1 MAKTRKI
8 FIIADISTKSIK
20 MYINQMP
27 KLAKGLIRL
36 GYDARIFSYC
46 NILEQLSP
54 LKSKTLSKRLFKSK
68 VDTLLVCQIKDYMPD
83 IIYISFPRAM
93 DAETIDKIKVV
104 VPMAK
109 MIGLDGDPWPKL
121 QKDDRV
127 EMAKKM
133 DILTVTNDGQF
144 LQDYLDAG
152 VKQCVFIPNMCD
164 PDIDHRYEVAQDW
177 NTDILWTGAI
187 EHHADTS
194 ECFRRQLLER
204 LVKRSNCRIYG
215 CLDYPKIGGI
225 DYLYAISG
233 AKIGLSVNAVNDISK
248 YHSDRITHYLSCG
261 TFVLAKHVPDSEL
274 LFKDGTHLRYFE
286 TVDEFFELAGWYLKH
301 DQERVKIANAG
312 MHHIHTEFNCV
323 KMAGYIIDLMEKGTY
338 DAPWNRSI

>member
-1 MAKTRKI
+1 MTMPKRI
-8 FIIADISTKSIK
+8 FIIADVSTKSIK

-36 GYDARIFSYC
+36 GHDARIFSYC

-68 VDTLLVCQIKDYMPD
+68 LDTLLVRQIKDYMPD
-83 IIYISFPRAM
+83 IIYISFPRSM
-93 DAETIDKIKVV
+93 DAETIDKIKAV

-109 MIGLDGDPWPKL
+109 VIGLDGDPWPKL

-133 DILTVTNDGQF
+133 DVLTVTNDGQF

-152 VKQCVFIPNMCD
+152 VKQCVFMPNMCD
-164 PDIDHRYEVAQDW
+164 PDMDHRYEVAQDW

-194 ECFRRQLLER
+194 ENLRRQLLER
-204 LVKRSNCRIYG
+204 LVKRNNCRIYG

-233 AKIGLSVNAVNDISK
+233 AKVGLSVNAVNDVSR
-248 YHSDRITHYLSCG
+248 YHSDRLTHYLSCG
-261 TFVLAKHVPDSEL
+261 TFVLAKRVPDSEL
-274 LFKDGTHLRYFE
+274 LFKDGTHLRYFD
-286 TVDEFFELAGWYLKH
+286 TVDEFFELADWYLKH
-301 DQERVKIANAG
+301 NQERVKIANAG
-312 MHHIHTEFNCV
+312 MAYAHKELSCL
-323 KMAGYIIDLMEKGTY
+323 KMAGYIIDLIEKGTY
-338 DAPWNRSI
+338 DAPWNHSM